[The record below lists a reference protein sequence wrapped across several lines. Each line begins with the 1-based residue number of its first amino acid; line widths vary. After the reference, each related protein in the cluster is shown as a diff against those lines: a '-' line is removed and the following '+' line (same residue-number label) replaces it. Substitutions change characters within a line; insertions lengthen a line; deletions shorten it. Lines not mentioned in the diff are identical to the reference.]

1 MINYLL
7 RRVVYGILILLGV
20 NLITFV
26 LFFAVNTPDDMARL
40 NLGGRRVTADAIEA
54 WKAARG
60 LDKPLFIN
68 TAAEGVQKITD
79 TVFFERSVPLLF
91 FDFGRSDSGRDIG
104 YEISTRMWPS
114 LALAVPTFLLGLIVM
129 VAWSLLVVL
138 FRRTRVEAAAIGLSV
153 FLMSISSLFY
163 IIVGQW
169 LFSKLMRL
177 FPISGWADGWG
188 CTAFLVLPVLIAL
201 FSRLGSDTLLYR
213 AMFLEEIG
221 RDYVRTARAKGLSEG
236 AVLRRHVLRNAA
248 LPIITSSVAVIPML
262 FMGSL
267 IMESFFGIPGLGS
280 YTIDALGAQDFSVVR
295 TMVFLGTFAYIIGL
309 IATDIVYAWV
319 DPRIRLEGSL
329 RTRQNTAQFVMLPVF
344 LPTDFVAWGLFV
356 LLILAVRHVRR
367 SPELARRWRMVFAR
381 PSAAASAAVLAIFLL
396 TALMDSIHWRDAL
409 PPADASD
416 AASAVQAYSPEV
428 KSLLDVVILER
439 LKAAGDERS
448 YSMPFALREFDK
460 TTVFKDGHA
469 VRDFQPLK
477 NAGKLFGH
485 RTRTFELVKGTLIAA
500 IAGGVTAFL
509 AWIFTA
515 LAIARRRNATFTQTL
530 MVMRNRDGRFPWRPA
545 MLVFTVAWLLMVWL
559 ILIWPNW
566 HVFGTDAVGNDVL
579 YEAVKSVRTAVVIG
593 SLATLATLPFALT
606 LGIAAGYFRGW
617 VDDVI
622 QYVYTT
628 ISSIPSVL
636 LIAASVLMVQV
647 FLDKHPELYQTSL
660 ERADLRLM
668 LLAVIIGM
676 TGWATLARLLRAET
690 MKLSTLDFVSAAK
703 ALGVKPFAVMRRH
716 ILPNVMHIV
725 LIVTVLDFSGIVLY
739 EAVLSYV
746 GVGVD
751 PTMHSFGTMI
761 NSARSELSRSPMIWW
776 NLLASFLFLVTLVL
790 SANIFASAVRDAFD
804 PRAAG
809 RGRA

>member
-309 IATDIVYAWV
+309 IMPGW
-319 DPRIRLEGSL
+319 IRASDSL
-329 RTRQNTAQFVMLPVF
+329 
-344 LPTDFVAWGLFV
+344 
-356 LLILAVRHVRR
+356 
-367 SPELARRWRMVFAR
+367 
-381 PSAAASAAVLAIFLL
+381 
-396 TALMDSIHWRDAL
+396 DAL
-409 PPADASD
+409 KALSGLVRTPLNSSCFLFSFRLTLLRGGFSSSSYWPSVMFAD
-416 AASAVQAYSPEV
+416 
-428 KSLLDVVILER
+428 R
-439 LKAAGDERS
+439 RNWHAAGAW
-448 YSMPFALREFDK
+448 FLR
-460 TTVFKDGHA
+460 GLLQ
-469 VRDFQPLK
+469 QPRLPY
-477 NAGKLFGH
+477 
-485 RTRTFELVKGTLIAA
+485 
-500 IAGGVTAFL
+500 
-509 AWIFTA
+509 W
-515 LAIARRRNATFTQTL
+515 
-530 MVMRNRDGRFPWRPA
+530 RF
-545 MLVFTVAWLLMVWL
+545 FC
-559 ILIWPNW
+559 
-566 HVFGTDAVGNDVL
+566 
-579 YEAVKSVRTAVVIG
+579 
-593 SLATLATLPFALT
+593 
-606 LGIAAGYFRGW
+606 
-617 VDDVI
+617 
-622 QYVYTT
+622 
-628 ISSIPSVL
+628 
-636 LIAASVLMVQV
+636 
-647 FLDKHPELYQTSL
+647 
-660 ERADLRLM
+660 
-668 LLAVIIGM
+668 
-676 TGWATLARLLRAET
+676 
-690 MKLSTLDFVSAAK
+690 
-703 ALGVKPFAVMRRH
+703 
-716 ILPNVMHIV
+716 
-725 LIVTVLDFSGIVLY
+725 
-739 EAVLSYV
+739 
-746 GVGVD
+746 
-751 PTMHSFGTMI
+751 
-761 NSARSELSRSPMIWW
+761 
-776 NLLASFLFLVTLVL
+776 
-790 SANIFASAVRDAFD
+790 
-804 PRAAG
+804 
-809 RGRA
+809 

>member
-169 LFSKLMRL
+169 L
-177 FPISGWADGWG
+177 
-188 CTAFLVLPVLIAL
+188 VLPVLIAL

-280 YTIDALGAQDFSVVR
+280 YIDALGAQDFSVVR

-319 DPRIRLEGSL
+319 DPRIRL
-329 RTRQNTAQFVMLPVF
+329 A
-344 LPTDFVAWGLFV
+344 
-356 LLILAVRHVRR
+356 
-367 SPELARRWRMVFAR
+367 
-381 PSAAASAAVLAIFLL
+381 
-396 TALMDSIHWRDAL
+396 
-409 PPADASD
+409 
-416 AASAVQAYSPEV
+416 
-428 KSLLDVVILER
+428 
-439 LKAAGDERS
+439 
-448 YSMPFALREFDK
+448 
-460 TTVFKDGHA
+460 
-469 VRDFQPLK
+469 
-477 NAGKLFGH
+477 
-485 RTRTFELVKGTLIAA
+485 
-500 IAGGVTAFL
+500 
-509 AWIFTA
+509 
-515 LAIARRRNATFTQTL
+515 
-530 MVMRNRDGRFPWRPA
+530 
-545 MLVFTVAWLLMVWL
+545 
-559 ILIWPNW
+559 
-566 HVFGTDAVGNDVL
+566 
-579 YEAVKSVRTAVVIG
+579 
-593 SLATLATLPFALT
+593 
-606 LGIAAGYFRGW
+606 
-617 VDDVI
+617 
-622 QYVYTT
+622 
-628 ISSIPSVL
+628 
-636 LIAASVLMVQV
+636 
-647 FLDKHPELYQTSL
+647 
-660 ERADLRLM
+660 
-668 LLAVIIGM
+668 
-676 TGWATLARLLRAET
+676 
-690 MKLSTLDFVSAAK
+690 
-703 ALGVKPFAVMRRH
+703 
-716 ILPNVMHIV
+716 
-725 LIVTVLDFSGIVLY
+725 
-739 EAVLSYV
+739 
-746 GVGVD
+746 
-751 PTMHSFGTMI
+751 
-761 NSARSELSRSPMIWW
+761 
-776 NLLASFLFLVTLVL
+776 
-790 SANIFASAVRDAFD
+790 
-804 PRAAG
+804 
-809 RGRA
+809 

>member
-91 FDFGRSDSGRDIG
+91 FDF
-104 YEISTRMWPS
+104 
-114 LALAVPTFLLGLIVM
+114 GLIVM

-319 DPRIRLEGSL
+319 DPRIRL
-329 RTRQNTAQFVMLPVF
+329 A
-344 LPTDFVAWGLFV
+344 
-356 LLILAVRHVRR
+356 
-367 SPELARRWRMVFAR
+367 
-381 PSAAASAAVLAIFLL
+381 
-396 TALMDSIHWRDAL
+396 
-409 PPADASD
+409 
-416 AASAVQAYSPEV
+416 
-428 KSLLDVVILER
+428 
-439 LKAAGDERS
+439 
-448 YSMPFALREFDK
+448 
-460 TTVFKDGHA
+460 
-469 VRDFQPLK
+469 
-477 NAGKLFGH
+477 
-485 RTRTFELVKGTLIAA
+485 
-500 IAGGVTAFL
+500 
-509 AWIFTA
+509 
-515 LAIARRRNATFTQTL
+515 
-530 MVMRNRDGRFPWRPA
+530 
-545 MLVFTVAWLLMVWL
+545 
-559 ILIWPNW
+559 
-566 HVFGTDAVGNDVL
+566 
-579 YEAVKSVRTAVVIG
+579 
-593 SLATLATLPFALT
+593 
-606 LGIAAGYFRGW
+606 
-617 VDDVI
+617 
-622 QYVYTT
+622 
-628 ISSIPSVL
+628 
-636 LIAASVLMVQV
+636 
-647 FLDKHPELYQTSL
+647 
-660 ERADLRLM
+660 
-668 LLAVIIGM
+668 
-676 TGWATLARLLRAET
+676 
-690 MKLSTLDFVSAAK
+690 
-703 ALGVKPFAVMRRH
+703 
-716 ILPNVMHIV
+716 
-725 LIVTVLDFSGIVLY
+725 
-739 EAVLSYV
+739 
-746 GVGVD
+746 
-751 PTMHSFGTMI
+751 
-761 NSARSELSRSPMIWW
+761 
-776 NLLASFLFLVTLVL
+776 
-790 SANIFASAVRDAFD
+790 
-804 PRAAG
+804 
-809 RGRA
+809 

>member
-248 LPIITSSVAVIPML
+248 SHHHLV
-262 FMGSL
+262 GSGDSNAFYGKPHYGKL
-267 IMESFFGIPGLGS
+267 LRHSRSGELYDRRFG
-280 YTIDALGAQDFSVVR
+280 
-295 TMVFLGTFAYIIGL
+295 GT
-309 IATDIVYAWV
+309 
-319 DPRIRLEGSL
+319 
-329 RTRQNTAQFVMLPVF
+329 
-344 LPTDFVAWGLFV
+344 GLFRRTHDGFS
-356 LLILAVRHVRR
+356 RH
-367 SPELARRWRMVFAR
+367 
-381 PSAAASAAVLAIFLL
+381 
-396 TALMDSIHWRDAL
+396 
-409 PPADASD
+409 
-416 AASAVQAYSPEV
+416 
-428 KSLLDVVILER
+428 
-439 LKAAGDERS
+439 
-448 YSMPFALREFDK
+448 
-460 TTVFKDGHA
+460 
-469 VRDFQPLK
+469 
-477 NAGKLFGH
+477 
-485 RTRTFELVKGTLIAA
+485 
-500 IAGGVTAFL
+500 
-509 AWIFTA
+509 
-515 LAIARRRNATFTQTL
+515 
-530 MVMRNRDGRFPWRPA
+530 
-545 MLVFTVAWLLMVWL
+545 
-559 ILIWPNW
+559 
-566 HVFGTDAVGNDVL
+566 
-579 YEAVKSVRTAVVIG
+579 
-593 SLATLATLPFALT
+593 
-606 LGIAAGYFRGW
+606 
-617 VDDVI
+617 
-622 QYVYTT
+622 
-628 ISSIPSVL
+628 
-636 LIAASVLMVQV
+636 
-647 FLDKHPELYQTSL
+647 
-660 ERADLRLM
+660 LRLHH
-668 LLAVIIGM
+668 
-676 TGWATLARLLRAET
+676 RLDCYRYRLCLGGSAHPTRL
-690 MKLSTLDFVSAAK
+690 MRSRLSQDSSEH
-703 ALGVKPFAVMRRH
+703 RSIRH
-716 ILPNVMHIV
+716 
-725 LIVTVLDFSGIVLY
+725 
-739 EAVLSYV
+739 
-746 GVGVD
+746 
-751 PTMHSFGTMI
+751 
-761 NSARSELSRSPMIWW
+761 
-776 NLLASFLFLVTLVL
+776 ASCFP
-790 SANIFASAVRDAFD
+790 SD
-804 PRAAG
+804 
-809 RGRA
+809 